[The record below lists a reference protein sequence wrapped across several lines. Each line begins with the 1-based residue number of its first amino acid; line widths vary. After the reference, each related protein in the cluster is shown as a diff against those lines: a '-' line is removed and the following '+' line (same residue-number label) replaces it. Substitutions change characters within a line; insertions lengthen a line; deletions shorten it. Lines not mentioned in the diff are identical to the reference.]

1 MSAEAPSTSVPPRG
15 AAEAEKSP
23 PEGWLTAKERGGVF
37 AIRFTVFLTTFFG
50 RTVGRLVT
58 LPVTLYYLLTSARV
72 RASLRG
78 YYERLDGRKASF
90 SDLYRHLLRFVRC
103 TLDAFFLVSGKTA
116 PFKSTRTGHHYLDAL
131 RKEKKGAILLG
142 AHLGSFY
149 AMRIASH
156 EERLPLYALMYT
168 KNARMLNDALRE
180 LDPESAARILELD
193 PEGGLDTMLK
203 VKELL
208 EQGAMI
214 AILGD
219 RIPAHTSP
227 DRVVRAP
234 FLGAPAAFP
243 AGPFLL
249 AATLKCPVYLTF
261 GISRDPDTYDLYC
274 EPFAERIELP
284 RGAREKGLVKYVTQY
299 AERLEHFVRKAPD
312 NWFNFYDFWRSDDP
326 AHPHR
331 RDASAG
337 QPDGTRG
344 RP

>member
-1 MSAEAPSTSVPPRG
+1 MSAPTTSVPPG
-15 AAEAEKSP
+15 AAGAEAEKSAVP
-23 PEGWLTAKERGGVF
+23 PEGWLTARERGGVL

-50 RTVGRLVT
+50 RTVGRLIT
-58 LPVTLYYLLTSARV
+58 LPVTLYYLLTSPRV
-72 RASLRG
+72 RASLRR
-78 YYERLDGRKASF
+78 YYERLDGRRASL

-116 PFKSTRTGHHYLDAL
+116 PFKSTRTGHDYLEAL
-131 RKEKKGAILLG
+131 RHEKRGAILLG

-149 AMRIASH
+149 AMRIASQK
-156 EERLPLYALMYT
+156 EKLPLYALMYT

-208 EQGAMI
+208 EGGAMI

-219 RIPAHTSP
+219 RIPANTSP
-227 DRVVRAP
+227 DRIVRVP
-234 FLGAPAAFP
+234 FLGEAAPFP

-274 EPFAERIELP
+274 EPFAERLELP
-284 RGAREKGLVKYVTQY
+284 RGNRQAGLEKYVTQY

-312 NWFNFYDFWRSDDP
+312 NWFNFYDFWK
-326 AHPHR
+326 
-331 RDASAG
+331 
-337 QPDGTRG
+337 
-344 RP
+344 